1 MAESEEKLKSL
12 LMKVKVESEKVGLK
26 FNIQKTKIMA
36 SGPIT
41 SWQIDGET
49 VETVSDFIF
58 LDSKITADVD
68 CSHEIKRRLLLGRK
82 VMTNLDS
89 IFKSTNGILHRART
103 NNFTICMEIQK
114 TSNSQSDL
122 EKEEWNGRN
131 QLT

>member
-1 MAESEEKLKSL
+1 MPR
-12 LMKVKVESEKVGLK
+12 
-26 FNIQKTKIMA
+26 
-36 SGPIT
+36 SGIAG
-41 SWQIDGET
+41 SYGN
-49 VETVSDFIF
+49 FIF